1 MGSPY
6 FSFCALVP
14 QTLSWLKQTCGSSPL
29 TVESLLTSSIWPEVA
44 AGIQAG
50 VDRANTRAI
59 SNVDTVK
66 KWTLVKNDFTVGG
79 GELSPSLKLK
89 RFYVSN
95 MYEDIIKEM
104 YDN

>member
-1 MGSPY
+1 M
-6 FSFCALVP
+6 
-14 QTLSWLKQTCGSSPL
+14 
-29 TVESLLTSSIWPEVA
+29 LTSSIWPEVA
-44 AGIQAG
+44 AEIQAG

-59 SNVDTVK
+59 SNVATVK
-66 KWTLVKNDFTVGG
+66 KWRLVKNDFTVGG